1 MFLLTGIALLLG
13 VIGNRLGAGH
23 PTRARMLE
31 RDWPALDEH
40 ARQSARSELV
50 CLERR
55 RRLASWSINFCTAA
69 ALLVCLVI
77 VALFIGEFFGRNL
90 RVPAGALFVLSM
102 VGVIVR
108 RRRKFF
114 GRNLR
119 VPAGALFVLSMVGVI
134 GGLASFLREVYI
146 ATHST
151 SIDPARFELP
161 PRT

>member
-1 MFLLTGIALLLG
+1 MLPTDSALPVISHAIQLAIAPVFLLTGIASLLG
-13 VIGNRLGAGH
+13 VMANRLARVID
-23 PTRARMLE
+23 RARMLE

-102 VGVIVR
+102 VGVI
-108 RRRKFF
+108 
-114 GRNLR
+114 
-119 VPAGALFVLSMVGVI
+119 